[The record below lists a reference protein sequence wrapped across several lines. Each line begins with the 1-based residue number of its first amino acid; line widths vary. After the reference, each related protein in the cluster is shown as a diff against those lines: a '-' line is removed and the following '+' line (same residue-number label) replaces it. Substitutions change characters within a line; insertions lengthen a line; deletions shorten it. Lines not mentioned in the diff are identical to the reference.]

1 MSLDTDKFNQWAAN
15 RKAHKEGLTAE
26 ILFPK
31 LRKGDRGAL
40 ASAITLIESTNPT
53 HRREANAL
61 ITLCLPHSGKAWRIG
76 ITGVPGVGKSTF
88 IEAIGHELLNQ
99 GHRLAVMAIDPSSSI
114 SGGSILGDKTRMES
128 LSMRDDVFIRP
139 TATGKTLGGVAQHT
153 RETIILCEAAGYDI
167 IFIETVGVGQ
177 SETVVH
183 SMVDFFLL
191 LMLSGAGDELQ
202 GIKRG
207 IMEMADGILITKA
220 DQGNEEA
227 ANHAKRTYQNAL
239 HLFTAKESGWIPKVA
254 CISSIEKTALNHP
267 MTWWKA
273 YFDQVTQSGYLNHKR
288 KEQDL
293 RFFEESFQQQLS
305 QFMANNEQINAG
317 YKDLQTQVLDGRCSP
332 YEAAD
337 RLLHLITTA
346 HGNL

>member
-15 RKAHKEGLTAE
+15 RKAHKQGLTAE

-61 ITLCLPHSGKAWRIG
+61 ITLCLPHSGNAWRIG

-128 LSMRDDVFIRP
+128 LSMREDVFIRP

-153 RETIILCEAAGYDI
+153 RETIILCEAA
-167 IFIETVGVGQ
+167 
-177 SETVVH
+177 
-183 SMVDFFLL
+183 
-191 LMLSGAGDELQ
+191 
-202 GIKRG
+202 
-207 IMEMADGILITKA
+207 
-220 DQGNEEA
+220 
-227 ANHAKRTYQNAL
+227 
-239 HLFTAKESGWIPKVA
+239 
-254 CISSIEKTALNHP
+254 
-267 MTWWKA
+267 
-273 YFDQVTQSGYLNHKR
+273 
-288 KEQDL
+288 
-293 RFFEESFQQQLS
+293 
-305 QFMANNEQINAG
+305 
-317 YKDLQTQVLDGRCSP
+317 
-332 YEAAD
+332 
-337 RLLHLITTA
+337 
-346 HGNL
+346 

>member
-1 MSLDTDKFNQWAAN
+1 LSINPEKYNEWAAQ
-15 RKAHKEGLTAE
+15 RKAYSEGLTATQ
-26 ILFPK
+26 LFPK
-31 LRKGDRGAL
+31 LRMGDRGAL
-40 ASAITLIESTNPT
+40 ASAITLIESTNPK
-53 HRREANAL
+53 HRTEANAL
-61 ITLCLPHSGKAWRIG
+61 ITLCLPHSGNSWRIG

-128 LSMRDDVFIRP
+128 LSMREDVFIRP

-220 DQGNEEA
+220 DQGNEQA

-239 HLFTAKESGWIPKVA
+239 HLFTAKDSGWIPKVA
-254 CISSIEKTALNHP
+254 CISSIEKSALDHP
-267 MTWWKA
+267 ITWWKS
-273 YFDQVTQSGYLNHKR
+273 YFEEVTQSGYLSHKR
-288 KEQDL
+288 KDQDL

-305 QFMANNEQINAG
+305 QFMANNEQINKE
-317 YKDLQTQVLDGRCSP
+317 YKELQSKVLDGRCSP

-337 RLLHLITTA
+337 QLLYLITRA

>member
-1 MSLDTDKFNQWAAN
+1 LSINPEKYNEWAAQ
-15 RKAHKEGLTAE
+15 RKAYSEGLTAAQ
-26 ILFPK
+26 LFPK
-31 LRKGDRGAL
+31 LRMGDRGAL

-53 HRREANAL
+53 HRTEANAL
-61 ITLCLPHSGKAWRIG
+61 ITLCLPHSGNAWRIG

-128 LSMRDDVFIRP
+128 LSMREDVFIRP

-153 RETIILCEAAGYDI
+153 RETIIVCEAAGYDI
-167 IFIETVGVGQ
+167 IFVETVGVGQ

-227 ANHAKRTYQNAL
+227 AKHAKRTYQNAL
-239 HLFTAKESGWIPKVA
+239 HLFTAKDSGWIPKVA

-267 MTWWKA
+267 LTWWKS
-273 YFDQVTQSGYLNHKR
+273 YFDQVTQSGYLSHKR
-288 KEQDL
+288 KDQDL

-305 QFMANNEQINAG
+305 QFMANNEQIHKG
-317 YKDLQTQVLDGRCSP
+317 YKDLQSQVLDGRCSP

-337 RLLHLITTA
+337 HLLHLITTA

>member
-1 MSLDTDKFNQWAAN
+1 LSINPEKYNEWAAQ
-15 RKAHKEGLTAE
+15 RKAYSDGLTATQ
-26 ILFPK
+26 LFPK
-31 LRKGDRGAL
+31 LRTGDRGAL
-40 ASAITLIESTNPT
+40 ASAITLIESTNPN

-61 ITLCLPHSGKAWRIG
+61 ITLCIPHSGNSWRIG

-114 SGGSILGDKTRMES
+114 SRGSILGDKTRMES

-191 LMLSGAGDELQ
+191 LMLSGAGEQ
-202 GIKRG
+202 
-207 IMEMADGILITKA
+207 
-220 DQGNEEA
+220 A
-227 ANHAKRTYQNAL
+227 ATHAKRTYQNAL
-239 HLFTAKESGWIPKVA
+239 HLFTAKDSGWIPKVE
-254 CISSIEKTALNHP
+254 CISSLEKTALNHP
-267 MTWWKA
+267 LSWWKS
-273 YFDQVTQSGYLNHKR
+273 YFDECTRSGYLSHKR
-288 KEQDL
+288 KAQDL

-305 QFMANNEQINAG
+305 QFMANNEQIHKG
-317 YKDLQTQVLDGRCSP
+317 YKDLQSQVLDGRCSP

-337 RLLHLITTA
+337 HLLHLITTA